1 VKYRFG
7 EYSVDDQRLELRRG
21 GRTLEV
27 QPKVLDLLIYL
38 IRERERVVS
47 RQELLD
53 RLWGDAEVVEA
64 VLTTAVHEARAALG
78 DSADRQWA
86 IKTVQRRGYRFVA
99 PLDQAPAP
107 IAVERPPPSRDP
119 WMADVFV
126 GREDVLT
133 HFAAALGAAAAGRG
147 RTVVVTGESGIGK
160 TRLLDELASR
170 SGMAGALVLPSWCYE
185 GEGTPP
191 YWPWVQVLRTVI
203 AGQSPEDALLDMGAG
218 AADLAA
224 LVPAIHELRP
234 DLPEPLRLRSGPSR
248 FRLFESVTTFLA
260 NAAKR
265 RPILIL
271 IDDLH
276 SADHASL
283 RLLGFLAHEVR
294 HARILAAVTA
304 RASEIGADSV
314 LEETLAEL
322 ARHSPGERIQLEG
335 LSAAETKQL
344 IERLT
349 GHEASGALARTIAE
363 RSEGNPFL
371 VKEIVSLLQTQGQI
385 EEEPDAWMSSVP
397 PGVRDVILR
406 RLHRRSATCQEV
418 LALAAV
424 LGREFRRD
432 LLEQLITLSEKDL
445 TSALEEACAAG
456 ILQELRTPDDH
467 YRFTHVLTQETL
479 YAQWSASERARWH
492 GRTGEALEALAA
504 SGPSLPPAEFAHHFL
519 RASEEGNAEKAVDY
533 AVRAAEHAVAV
544 YAQDEAVKYYGRA
557 LEALEHLEVPDDTR
571 RFELLLALGTAQLD
585 ARRSDPSGR
594 ESLLRA
600 ARLAREAGEPDKLA
614 RAAHELA
621 AVAHRSGPGDPVL
634 IELLEGAISD
644 LGEGNQALRAR
655 LMADLAIQRLSA
667 ATLDEGARLSE
678 DAVALAR
685 KTDDLMA
692 LGETLNLRCS
702 LLSGPEHVRERL
714 GQAES
719 LLELASETD
728 NAELAL
734 FGHRWRLVSMFELG
748 EIEAADSE
756 LAAYEEAAE
765 EARAWTAR
773 WYALTVRA
781 TRAFIDGRIV
791 EAERFTLDAFAQK
804 RHEPTPLTV
813 YAFGAQLLWLRRE
826 QGRIGEL
833 ARFARAQPVDSRF
846 PMLAV
851 FRATI
856 ALLHAEEGSLDE
868 ARAELERFTS
878 NQLADLPRDFTYLYG
893 LAVLGELCAAVGDSE
908 SAATIYDA
916 LRPFDDRF
924 VVLFMGTVCLGSA
937 SRYLGQLAATMGR
950 WEEAEAH
957 FSEAAARNQRIGAR
971 LWVAHTQL
979 DWARMLHAQGGRDA
993 PARGLELLRPC
1004 LATADELGLVNLEE
1018 RAQTLAAQLRPS

>member
-1 VKYRFG
+1 
-7 EYSVDDQRLELRRG
+7 
-21 GRTLEV
+21 
-27 QPKVLDLLIYL
+27 
-38 IRERERVVS
+38 
-47 RQELLD
+47 
-53 RLWGDAEVVEA
+53 
-64 VLTTAVHEARAALG
+64 
-78 DSADRQWA
+78 
-86 IKTVQRRGYRFVA
+86 
-99 PLDQAPAP
+99 
-107 IAVERPPPSRDP
+107 
-119 WMADVFV
+119 M
-126 GREDVLT
+126 
-133 HFAAALGAAAAGRG
+133 
-147 RTVVVTGESGIGK
+147 
-160 TRLLDELASR
+160 
-170 SGMAGALVLPSWCYE
+170 
-185 GEGTPP
+185 
-191 YWPWVQVLRTVI
+191 
-203 AGQSPEDALLDMGAG
+203 
-218 AADLAA
+218 
-224 LVPAIHELRP
+224 
-234 DLPEPLRLRSGPSR
+234 
-248 FRLFESVTTFLA
+248 
-260 NAAKR
+260 
-265 RPILIL
+265 
-271 IDDLH
+271 
-276 SADHASL
+276 
-283 RLLGFLAHEVR
+283 
-294 HARILAAVTA
+294 
-304 RASEIGADSV
+304 
-314 LEETLAEL
+314 
-322 ARHSPGERIQLEG
+322 
-335 LSAAETKQL
+335 
-344 IERLT
+344 
-349 GHEASGALARTIAE
+349 
-363 RSEGNPFL
+363 
-371 VKEIVSLLQTQGQI
+371 

-406 RLHRRSATCQEV
+406 RLHRRSTTCQKV

-432 LLEQLITLSEKDL
+432 LLERLIALSEENL
-445 TSALEEACAAG
+445 TSALDEACAAG
-456 ILQELRTPDDH
+456 ILQELRTPENH

-479 YAQWSASERARWH
+479 YAQWSAGERARWH

-504 SGPSLPPAEFAHHFL
+504 SDPSLPPAEFAHHFL

-533 AVRAAEHAVAV
+533 AVRAAEHAIAV
-544 YAQDEAVKYYGRA
+544 FAQDEAVKYYGRA

-600 ARLAREAGEPDKLA
+600 AQLAREVGEPDKLA

-644 LGEGNQALRAR
+644 LGEGNEALRAR

-667 ATLDEGARLSE
+667 ATLEEGARLSE

-685 KTDDLMA
+685 KTDDLMT

-702 LLSGPEHVRERL
+702 LLSGPEHVHERL
-714 GQAES
+714 SQAET
-719 LLELASETD
+719 LLDLASETG

-734 FGHRWRLVSMFELG
+734 FGHRWRLVSMLELG
-748 EIEAADSE
+748 EIEAADRE
-756 LAAYEEAAE
+756 LVAYEGAAD

-781 TRAFIDGRIV
+781 TRAFIDGRID
-791 EAERFTLDAFAQK
+791 EAERFTLNAFAQK

-868 ARAELERFTS
+868 ARAELERFTG

-908 SAATIYDA
+908 SAATVYDA
-916 LRPFDDRF
+916 LQPFADRY

-937 SRYLGQLAATMGR
+937 SRYLGQLAAALGR

-957 FSEAAARNQRIGAR
+957 FAEGAVRNQRIGAR

-993 PARGLELLRPC
+993 SARGLDLLRPC
-1004 LATADELGLVNLEE
+1004 LATAAELGLANLQE
-1018 RAQTLAAQLRPS
+1018 RAQTLAAQLRPI